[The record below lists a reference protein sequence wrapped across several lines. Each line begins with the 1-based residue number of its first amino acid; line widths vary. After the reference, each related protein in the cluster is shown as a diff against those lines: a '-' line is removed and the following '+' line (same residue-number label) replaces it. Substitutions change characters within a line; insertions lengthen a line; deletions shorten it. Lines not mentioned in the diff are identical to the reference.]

1 MNTRLFRCMITFEH
15 VLGELYLWFD
25 SIVPIK
31 CQPIRYAGF
40 PIQCHPIPPPGMPS
54 EPIEAELAYPA
65 ALSRAQEEEFRQLE
79 HEGPLPSQT
88 ATKLG
93 SSSHSLGDLEA
104 NFMRAGSTSSSLSRV
119 RERIQENGAWD
130 GNVCLAVALGSS
142 IITGDLQGPVADL
155 HTTQETVNLSV
166 TCFVIGFGVGP
177 LFFAPLSEVIGRT
190 PIYAISMFFYF
201 IFTMPSALAQNAATL
216 VVARQ
221 LAGLAASAPMC
232 NVGGSVADVWAVEDR
247 GLPMAFFSATILTA
261 GGRLD
266 RNVRRLAVDLF
277 VTSFASL
284 ISFSQV
290 PGQDWVLF
298 IFTGLTFAM
307 TLFIPETLSPVLLR
321 RKAARLRKETGDDSY
336 RSLGELEH
344 IPFSQTLG
352 TALLRPVIMV
362 FTEPVVLFMSFYLS
376 FVYSLLY
383 LLFFAYPITFAEIR
397 GFSPGM
403 TGVTFV
409 SIIVGISIAM
419 VCMPQQEKLYARVT
433 VYGTFPEA
441 RLYPMMVG
449 AIVLPIALF
458 IFAFTGAYSW
468 VNFMGPCVAGA
479 LFGFS
484 MILIYVSANSYI
496 VDSYSSYAASA
507 IAAKTIMRSLIGS
520 AVPLYVNQ
528 MFAHMVS
535 NGLPSSAMAMQKS
548 WVPRLLYY
556 PLTLALVL
564 TSLRLVYKTRRT
576 TPHSLI
582 PPSLRIPAQCTAI
595 LAPIL
600 PSDSYPTDRK
610 TSDRYVP
617 GTRPVLLRNAT
628 LWTGRDDGREIIRG
642 ASILLDQGLI
652 VAVLQEMPDVQGL
665 AKERGLEN
673 IDVVDVQGKWVSP
686 GIVDAHSHLG
696 VGSSP
701 FLSGALYLLFF
712 NKLALSAMTQG
723 SSDANSRKAPIL
735 PWLRSVDGLNTHDD
749 AFRLTMS
756 GGVTTAQV
764 VPGSANNIGGQA
776 FLMKLRPTA
785 ERSTSSMLLEPP
797 GNLYINDTN
806 ADQRPRWR
814 HMKHACGENTL
825 RVHSQTRMDA
835 TWEFRRAYDAAR
847 QIRDAQDAFC
857 KAAQQGLWD
866 GESEFPESLQWESLV
881 DVLRGRVRISTH
893 CYEPVDLDSLM
904 RLTNEFKFPIA
915 SIHHATSTYLVPDLI
930 KTAWGGPPAIAIFAS
945 DYRPKRETYR
955 TSEFNAR
962 ILSEHNLSVVIKSDH
977 AVTDS
982 RFLMFEAQQ
991 AHYFGLATALA
1002 LSAVTTKPAAAL
1014 GVEWRVGL
1022 VAEGYDADIV
1032 VWDSHPLAIGAIPA
1046 QNAPAT
1052 PNWDKET
1059 NNTLAF
1065 DGLPPLEGRLNRG
1078 LVKFVGVKSLW
1089 TRSVEG
1095 NGLDRNTGYG
1105 GNTSFSVIVGN
1116 GKVLCSSDSA
1126 CAHLDAGD
1134 IETVDLEGG
1143 SLSPGLT
1150 SFGTNL
1156 GLSEIEMEPSTM
1168 DGAVFD
1174 ELRGPVPSILGH
1186 SVIRAVDGLQFG
1198 GRHALLAYRAGV
1210 TTGISAPIGRFTR
1223 GIAAAFDLG
1232 ASHGLDTGA
1241 VVQTETALHVGVSL
1255 SSRLSVSTQIAALRL
1270 ALSVG
1275 DGPWV
1280 RVRKASLIAVLDTIR
1295 PIDCQQGEIP
1305 LVVMVHN
1312 ADIMATLLMV
1322 KHEIEA
1328 TSGSALRMT
1337 FAGALEAH
1345 LLAKKI
1351 AEANVSVVVS
1361 PGNHFRA
1368 HLRCGEGRM
1377 PGPPLTGD
1385 SSFTILLKHGVNTGI
1400 GINQVYLA
1408 RNARFDMSMTQ
1419 LNSAGMIDQAA
1430 ALAMASINVERALGL
1445 NPPAFGMED
1454 LVAYRGG
1461 QVFDMEIPMRT
1472 PARTRPV
1479 LCSTMMA
1486 TSPLHA
1492 LFRRRSLRKPAFAFA
1507 LFIVIL
1513 ILTHFF
1519 RDESVFLD
1527 AEQTTRIA
1535 FQLASRRARTVTKTQ
1550 VHLRTETETMT
1561 HWAAHT
1567 HTQTLTQTVTQL
1579 GHRAL
1584 PTDVIP
1590 PMPLMDDDVQQ
1601 GVLRLPE
1608 MPDLPGFGAG
1618 VDAQAAQI
1626 QHNHTFLPNGI
1637 LIVNPLAPHPIPIL
1651 IDRATRAWEAKLAN
1665 ASTSLRGA
1673 VAEYTRRYGRAP
1685 PQGFDV
1691 WWGYVQAH
1699 AVQLPDEYD
1708 QIEKDLGAFYGV
1720 RPDVLQQTQRDW
1732 EAHRD
1737 SYTIGVDDDGWEEGL
1752 EEDELLKDRE
1762 RTRFRVLNYTL
1773 PADPNVRH
1781 ELMLGAF
1788 QVIDLLEEVE
1798 WELPE
1803 FRAVFSP
1810 HDSPNIVSDWA
1821 LLQEA
1826 RAAAKAGKHLD
1837 PNQPPAHKQGWVSA
1851 CPPSSPAHLAVGT
1864 DELPPPFEGH
1874 RPNTAPPS
1882 VPGGDPRTRDQPK
1895 SFIHSQKETTDPCLH
1910 PALMRKHGAYLPH
1923 GDGPGP
1929 YPSLIPQFS
1938 YSVTPLHSD
1947 IRTAMPLN
1955 WVSDDFPPQAD
1966 LPWEQRT
1973 DERLQWRGSNTG
1985 IWHSS
1990 EGRWRDSHRI
2000 RLAALTSGM
2009 GAPNV
2014 SVLLPSDDSAVGDP
2028 VDVPRSRYVNA
2039 LFDVA
2044 FTNGGTHGGERGRPS
2059 NCEPGQCEVLEKMF
2073 EWRTPHNLEAASK
2086 YKYILDVDGHGWSSR
2101 FKRLMNS
2108 GSLIFKATTY
2118 PEWFSDRVQPWV
2130 HFIPVQNS
2138 YSDLIDSLV
2147 FFRGDPS
2154 GRNAHDHLA
2163 KKIAAAGQKW
2173 SHAFWRK
2180 EDMVAYMYRLF
2191 LEYGRVM
2198 SSDRE
2203 AMSFEMWDD
2212 RGDDER
2218 REAALRAR
2226 WL

>member
-1 MNTRLFRCMITFEH
+1 
-15 VLGELYLWFD
+15 
-25 SIVPIK
+25 
-31 CQPIRYAGF
+31 
-40 PIQCHPIPPPGMPS
+40 MPS

-104 NFMRAGSTSSSLSRV
+104 NFMRAGKHVVKFEPGAGEDPREWSLGRKWYV
-119 RERIQENGAWD
+119 TMTTAFL
-130 GNVCLAVALGSS
+130 CLAVALGSS

-528 MFAHMVS
+528 MFAHMGFQWA
-535 NGLPSSAMAMQKS
+535 GLLLALISLLIGPIPFVFYVYGYRIRRGSQRASKNKRMEQGETKHLSSDAKDVAVLHRLIFRQPSSAMAMQKS

-1046 QNAPAT
+1046 QVYIDGIPQIEKPFVTPKPASLQNAPAT

-1345 LLAKKI
+1345 LLAKEI

-1361 PGNHFRA
+1361 PGKPFPGAFEMR
-1368 HLRCGEGRM
+1368 RSM

-1461 QVFDMEIPMRT
+1461 QVFDMESK
-1472 PARTRPV
+1472 V
-1479 LCSTMMA
+1479 VGVV
-1486 TSPLHA
+1486 SP
-1492 LFRRRSLRKPAFAFA
+1492 R
-1507 LFIVIL
+1507 
-1513 ILTHFF
+1513 
-1519 RDESVFLD
+1519 
-1527 AEQTTRIA
+1527 
-1535 FQLASRRARTVTKTQ
+1535 
-1550 VHLRTETETMT
+1550 
-1561 HWAAHT
+1561 
-1567 HTQTLTQTVTQL
+1567 
-1579 GHRAL
+1579 
-1584 PTDVIP
+1584 
-1590 PMPLMDDDVQQ
+1590 
-1601 GVLRLPE
+1601 
-1608 MPDLPGFGAG
+1608 
-1618 VDAQAAQI
+1618 
-1626 QHNHTFLPNGI
+1626 
-1637 LIVNPLAPHPIPIL
+1637 
-1651 IDRATRAWEAKLAN
+1651 
-1665 ASTSLRGA
+1665 RGA
-1673 VAEYTRRYGRAP
+1673 V
-1685 PQGFDV
+1685 
-1691 WWGYVQAH
+1691 
-1699 AVQLPDEYD
+1699 
-1708 QIEKDLGAFYGV
+1708 
-1720 RPDVLQQTQRDW
+1720 VL
-1732 EAHRD
+1732 
-1737 SYTIGVDDDGWEEGL
+1737 
-1752 EEDELLKDRE
+1752 
-1762 RTRFRVLNYTL
+1762 F
-1773 PADPNVRH
+1773 
-1781 ELMLGAF
+1781 
-1788 QVIDLLEEVE
+1788 
-1798 WELPE
+1798 
-1803 FRAVFSP
+1803 
-1810 HDSPNIVSDWA
+1810 
-1821 LLQEA
+1821 
-1826 RAAAKAGKHLD
+1826 
-1837 PNQPPAHKQGWVSA
+1837 
-1851 CPPSSPAHLAVGT
+1851 
-1864 DELPPPFEGH
+1864 
-1874 RPNTAPPS
+1874 
-1882 VPGGDPRTRDQPK
+1882 
-1895 SFIHSQKETTDPCLH
+1895 
-1910 PALMRKHGAYLPH
+1910 
-1923 GDGPGP
+1923 
-1929 YPSLIPQFS
+1929 
-1938 YSVTPLHSD
+1938 
-1947 IRTAMPLN
+1947 
-1955 WVSDDFPPQAD
+1955 
-1966 LPWEQRT
+1966 
-1973 DERLQWRGSNTG
+1973 
-1985 IWHSS
+1985 
-1990 EGRWRDSHRI
+1990 
-2000 RLAALTSGM
+2000 
-2009 GAPNV
+2009 
-2014 SVLLPSDDSAVGDP
+2014 
-2028 VDVPRSRYVNA
+2028 
-2039 LFDVA
+2039 
-2044 FTNGGTHGGERGRPS
+2044 
-2059 NCEPGQCEVLEKMF
+2059 
-2073 EWRTPHNLEAASK
+2073 
-2086 YKYILDVDGHGWSSR
+2086 
-2101 FKRLMNS
+2101 
-2108 GSLIFKATTY
+2108 
-2118 PEWFSDRVQPWV
+2118 
-2130 HFIPVQNS
+2130 
-2138 YSDLIDSLV
+2138 
-2147 FFRGDPS
+2147 
-2154 GRNAHDHLA
+2154 
-2163 KKIAAAGQKW
+2163 
-2173 SHAFWRK
+2173 
-2180 EDMVAYMYRLF
+2180 
-2191 LEYGRVM
+2191 
-2198 SSDRE
+2198 
-2203 AMSFEMWDD
+2203 
-2212 RGDDER
+2212 
-2218 REAALRAR
+2218 
-2226 WL
+2226 